1 MCGAWATRR
10 VRDNLGRTV
19 PDSPNSP
26 ADPAASHRFHAA
38 WDFWHAL
45 VAWCTRLGAGLH
57 QTWRRSLQVRVVTI
71 TLVTSS
77 LLSGP
82 KHVLCNDPAVR
93 IGKIFRLELAGNHLF
108 DLVLQPQCN
117 LGDLLGRM
125 WWGEFIGSKSREHC

>member
-1 MCGAWATRR
+1 MCYTHSLGNNLTREGSTFVQIR
-10 VRDNLGRTV
+10 IPELNHGLGLEPPQANKQREDDT
-19 PDSPNSP
+19 
-26 ADPAASHRFHAA
+26 
-38 WDFWHAL
+38 AL
-45 VAWCTRLGAGLH
+45 EP
-57 QTWRRSLQVRVVTI
+57 
-71 TLVTSS
+71 VTSS

-125 WWGEFIGSKSREHC
+125 WWGDFVGPESREHC